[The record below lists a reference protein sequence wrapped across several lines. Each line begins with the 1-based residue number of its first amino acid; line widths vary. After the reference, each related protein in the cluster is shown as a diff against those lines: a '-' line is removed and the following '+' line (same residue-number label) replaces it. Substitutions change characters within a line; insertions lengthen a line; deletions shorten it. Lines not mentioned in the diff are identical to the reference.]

1 MIAPIEIEN
10 KEFKKVL
17 RGYKE
22 EEVDEFLDLV
32 KEDYEQLYRENAELK
47 EKVRLYQD
55 QINKYE
61 NIEETLNATL
71 ITAQRAAED
80 TCNAANK
87 KARIIVEE
95 ADLKARQVIEQANN
109 SVIEIRKEY
118 DLMVKEFKV
127 FRNKFKSLIKDQM
140 DTIDEIFCDVDES
153 CEIPFR
159 ECSYMKEDIADTA
172 ELFTEEVE
180 VEPEEIVDNIILTKD
195 DDDSAENVV
204 TNK

>member
-10 KEFKKVL
+10 KEFKKGIM
-17 RGYKE
+17 GYKE

-47 EKVRLYQD
+47 ERLRLYQD
-55 QINKYE
+55 QISKYE

-80 TCNAANK
+80 TCSAANK
-87 KARIIVEE
+87 KARIVVEE

-109 SVIEIRKEY
+109 NVIEIRKEY

-127 FRNKFKSLIKDQM
+127 FRNKFKSLLEDEIKS
-140 DTIDEIFCDVDES
+140 IDEIFYKIDEDHS
-153 CEIPFR
+153 GFDNTIMYNLEGEIAVSTL
-159 ECSYMKEDIADTA
+159 E
-172 ELFTEEVE
+172 
-180 VEPEEIVDNIILTKD
+180 
-195 DDDSAENVV
+195 
-204 TNK
+204 

>member
-159 ECSYMKEDIADTA
+159 ECSYMKEDIDDTA